1 MARQTIIGTGWGNT
15 KATAKTNARAE
26 YFINAETAT
35 GKPQDQL
42 PSPNISTKKF
52 SNPPD
57 PMHPWRAIASKTMN
71 IESEHQANATPEA
84 SGVSGV
90 VPQGRARAADAE
102 IMVGA

>member
-1 MARQTIIGTGWGNT
+1 MARQTIIGTGWGDT
-15 KATAKTNARAE
+15 KATAKTNAREE
-26 YFINAETAT
+26 YFLNAEAAT

-52 SNPPD
+52 NNPPD
-57 PMHPWRAIASKTMN
+57 PMKPWRAIARKTMN
-71 IESEHQANATPEA
+71 IKSEHQTNASPEPT
-84 SGVSGV
+84 GVSGV